1 MKLTVKSDY
10 ATRAVLGLA
19 AAYGSGKA
27 VRVDELAKR
36 NGVSKNY
43 LVQILIELK
52 ARGIV
57 KSLRGKDGGYLL
69 AKRPSEIS
77 FGEVIRIVHGEV
89 YDTPALADDNCPVE
103 LKDAW
108 RRLQSAAT
116 SASDE
121 ITFQTLLDQGNNA
134 GMYQI

>member
-1 MKLTVKSDY
+1 M
-10 ATRAVLGLA
+10 
-19 AAYGSGKA
+19 
-27 VRVDELAKR
+27 DELAKR

>member
-1 MKLTVKSDY
+1 M
-10 ATRAVLGLA
+10 GLA